1 MKCKH
6 NNYGHCLWCEADKSI
21 ELAEAQIRAFNAYV
35 GVMLD
40 SPHLSDEFK
49 DRIRKLMNQDF
60 DDKVREPGRTEIQKL
75 EDYANGH

>member
-21 ELAEAQIRAFNAYV
+21 ELSEMQIKSFNALV
-35 GVMLD
+35 SNMLD

-49 DRIRKLMNQDF
+49 YKIRKLMNQDY
-60 DDKVREPGRTEIQKL
+60 DDKPKEVGKTEIQKL